1 MVIKVVQKWF
11 GNSYASHYF
20 LEQFLKET
28 SVYMLFKDKK
38 EGALGGN
45 YKLKGLKVF
54 GSKENLYQ
62 NVKKYRKV
70 FDVIES
76 RYLYCELSFYNKLFD
91 EIDWETK
98 VKFICTQKSTGTKVC
113 ELEKDIVVAKEQN
126 IIYLREGWGTPDPGW
141 WQKGEYEWDVFID
154 DELVG
159 KTNFYIVENGLVT
172 EDNNP
177 YFDIKEIRLFE
188 SPRIGQDK
196 KERVYLHTFSA
207 KNTRYL
213 NMEMRLQNLLPK
225 EELLPLEL
233 QFNFYNDSGQQKAY
247 MSFFKEYKD
256 HEGLITM
263 DAGYGSDTP
272 GYWYADKYTLEV
284 IFMDQMIAVIPFEV
298 ADNEELSDDPIQYLT
313 SHEKG
318 EEAVI
323 VQPGKLSFEDA
334 KSELDSLIG
343 LNTVKEQINELAT
356 YLQFLKV
363 RKDKGLEDKQPLNL
377 HSVFT
382 GNPGTGKTTVAKTLG
397 QIYHSLDLLSHGK
410 VIEVGRADLVGEF
423 IGQTAPKVKKIIEK
437 ARGGILF
444 VDEAYA
450 LTNRGDDGKDF
461 GREVIEVLL
470 KELAENNND
479 LAIIFAGYPKEMQD
493 FINSNPGLYS
503 RLRNVIHFP
512 DYSPKELMD
521 IAEYTAQ
528 RRGVLIN
535 ESAKEMIHKKLVE
548 VYRNRDEHFG
558 NARYI
563 NGVIEEAKQNLAIR
577 LMQTG
582 NDLNLLDSE
591 ALSTI
596 DLEDIE
602 KVFAQGANDS
612 ISIPVDEALLED
624 AIKQLRELV
633 GLEDLKREVDE
644 QTKLV
649 RYYREIGKDVKK
661 AFSLHTVFKGN
672 PGTGKTTVARLLV
685 QIYKAL
691 GILERGHLVECD
703 RKTLVAGFVGQTA
716 IKTSEMIDKAIG
728 GGLFIDEA
736 YGLTKGGQN
745 DFGSEAI
752 ETLLKRMEDQRGE
765 FMVIVAGY
773 PDEMKTFLEANP
785 GLLSRFDKQFN
796 FTDYSALELLAIAKM
811 MFEKEDLKLSIKAE
825 EHLNAYIEK
834 LLDNKHKYFGNARTV
849 RKIIEETIRRQN
861 LRMAD
866 IPAAKRTRELIHKIE
881 LEDISGFVI
890 MEEDIEPKRGIGFR

>member
-1 MVIKVVQKWF
+1 
-11 GNSYASHYF
+11 
-20 LEQFLKET
+20 
-28 SVYMLFKDKK
+28 MLFKDKK
-38 EGALGGN
+38 DGALGGN

-54 GSKENLYQ
+54 GSKENLYK

-91 EIDWETK
+91 EFDWETK
-98 VKFICTQKSTGTKVC
+98 VKFICNNKKTKAQIC
-113 ELEKDIVVAKEQN
+113 ELDKEIIVAKEQN
-126 IIYLREGWGTPDPGW
+126 IIFLREGWGTPDPGW
-141 WQKGEYEWDVFID
+141 WQKGEYEWEVYID
-154 DELVG
+154 NELVG
-159 KTNFYIVENGLVT
+159 KTNFYIVQAGIVT
-172 EDNNP
+172 ADNNP
-177 YFDIKEIRLFE
+177 YFEIEEIRLFE
-188 SPRIGQDK
+188 SPRIGQDI
-196 KERVYLHTFSA
+196 KERVYLRTFSA
-207 KNTRYL
+207 STTRYL
-213 NMEMRLQNLLPK
+213 NIEIRLNNLLPS

-233 QFNFYNDSGQQKAY
+233 QFNFYNDSGQQKAF
-247 MSFFKEYKD
+247 MSFFKEFRNQKKIMLD
-256 HEGLITM
+256 T
-263 DAGYGSDTP
+263 GYGSDTP
-272 GYWYADKYTLEV
+272 GYWYDDKYTIEI
-284 IFMDQMIAVIPFEV
+284 IFMDQMIAVVPFEV
-298 ADNEELSDDPIQYLT
+298 SESEELNDEPIPYLT
-313 SHEKG
+313 TSEKG
-318 EEAVI
+318 LAPKQVSEIKPSFEEA
-323 VQPGKLSFEDA
+323 
-334 KSELDSLIG
+334 KSDLEHLIG
-343 LNTVKEQINELAT
+343 LKTVKAQINELAT

-363 RKDKGLEDKQPLNL
+363 RKDKGLEDEQPLNL

-382 GNPGTGKTTVAKTLG
+382 GNPGTGKTTVAKMLG
-397 QIYHSLDLLSHGK
+397 QIYYSLDLLSHGK
-410 VIEVGRADLVGEF
+410 VMEVGRADLVGEF

-470 KELAENNND
+470 KELAEKNND

-493 FINSNPGLYS
+493 FIGSNPGLYS

-512 DYSPKELMD
+512 DYSPDELIE

-528 RRGVLIN
+528 RRGVLIDQ
-535 ESAKEMIHKKLVE
+535 EAKNMIHKKLVD

-563 NGVIEEAKQNLAIR
+563 NGIIEESKQNLAIR
-577 LMQTG
+577 LMQSG
-582 NDLNLLDSE
+582 ADLSTLE
-591 ALSTI
+591 PEELSTI
-596 DLEDIE
+596 TFEDIE
-602 KVFAQGANDS
+602 KVFAHNANDN
-612 ISIPVDEALLED
+612 ISIPIDEALLDD

-633 GLEDLKREVDE
+633 GLEELKKEVDE

-649 RYYREIGKDVKK
+649 RYYREIGKNIKK

-703 RKTLVAGFVGQTA
+703 RKTLVAGYVGQTA
-716 IKTSEMIDKAIG
+716 IKTSEMIDKAMG

-736 YGLTKGGQN
+736 YALTKGGQN
-745 DFGSEAI
+745 DFGSEVI

-773 PDEMKTFLEANP
+773 PEEMKTFLEANP
-785 GLLSRFDKQFN
+785 GLLSRFDKQFT
-796 FTDYSALELLAIAKM
+796 FTDYSASELLAIAKM
-811 MFEKEDLKLSIKAE
+811 MFEKEDMILSEAAE
-825 EHLNAYIEK
+825 AHLNAYIKK
-834 LLDNKHKYFGNARTV
+834 LLSNKHKYFGNARTI
-849 RKIIEETIRRQN
+849 RKIIQETIRRQN

-866 IPAAKRTRELIHKIE
+866 IPATKRNRTLIHTIE
-881 LEDISGFVI
+881 LEDISGFAI